1 MVVNNSNKGLGEEAP
16 QKTGKERQCP
26 GPGHWNQSPG
36 ASLLSACM
44 ASCENYKDCSTETF
58 NHVHLRSL
66 KTQPGVCQ
74 SLKNHLLN
82 KGLRCWP
89 LSF

>member
-1 MVVNNSNKGLGEEAP
+1 MFVNNSNKGLGEEAP

-44 ASCENYKDCSTETF
+44 ASCENYKDGSTET
-58 NHVHLRSL
+58 L
-66 KTQPGVCQ
+66 
-74 SLKNHLLN
+74 
-82 KGLRCWP
+82 
-89 LSF
+89 

>member
-16 QKTGKERQCP
+16 RKTEQRQCP
-26 GPGHWNQSPG
+26 GPGHWKQSPG
-36 ASLLSACM
+36 ASLLSAWHHVKITRMVTLRAC
-44 ASCENYKDCSTETF
+44 
-58 NHVHLRSL
+58 NHVHLCSL
-66 KTQPGVCQ
+66 KTQPGACQ
-74 SLKNHLLN
+74 SLKKHLLN